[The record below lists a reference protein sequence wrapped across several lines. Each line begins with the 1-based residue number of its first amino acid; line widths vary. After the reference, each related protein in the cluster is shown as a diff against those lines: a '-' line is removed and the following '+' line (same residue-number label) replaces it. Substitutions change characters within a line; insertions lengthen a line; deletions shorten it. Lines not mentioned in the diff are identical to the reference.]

1 MSYKSNYKFISLKPA
16 DDNKHKY
23 VVSLL
28 NKDTG
33 REKNI
38 KFGAFGMNDYTI
50 TKDDK
55 AKENYIARHRVRENW
70 DDPSTAGFWAYHIL
84 WHFKTIKDGLKYTLD
99 KYKLN

>member
-1 MSYKSNYKFISLKPA
+1 MVNYKFISLKPA

-28 NKDTG
+28 NKDSG

-38 KFGAFGMNDYTI
+38 KFGAFGMDDFTI
-50 TKDDK
+50 TKNEK

-70 DDPSTAGFWAYHIL
+70 NDPSTAGFWSKHIL
-84 WHFKTIKDGLKYTLD
+84 WNLKTINASLKDTIKNYNLL
-99 KYKLN
+99 